1 MPEAPL
7 THPDEPRW
15 QAVLARDPAPACGP
29 FLYAVTT
36 QGVFCRPG
44 CPSRAPLRRNTRFFD
59 GVAAAEAAG
68 FRACRRC
75 DPKGERAALHA
86 GAVRAAC
93 DLIES
98 AEAMPSLAD
107 LAARA
112 GYARH
117 HFLRLFRD
125 VTGVTPRSYAEGVRA
140 RRLQSALAAGD
151 RVAEAVAGA
160 GFGSESRVYEDT
172 ARHLGMTPGAAR
184 RGGRGETIRIAHAES
199 ALGPLLVGA
208 TEAGICFIGFAEAPE
223 ALEGDLRA
231 RFPNACVVPA
241 GDTLADAVR
250 EVAAFIAEPTAALA
264 LPLDLRGTAFQRR
277 VWEALRRIPLGETR
291 TYAGLAA
298 EIGNP
303 AAVRAVARACAR
315 NPVSLAVPCH
325 RVVGKDGDLT
335 GYRWG
340 VPRKAALLA
349 GEARQAA
356 PGANRPRRG

>member
-1 MPEAPL
+1 MPDALPQPL
-7 THPDEPRW
+7 DSLRW
-15 QAVLARDPAPACGP
+15 QAVLDRDASPACGA

-36 QGVFCRPG
+36 QGVFCKPG
-44 CPSRAPLRRNTRFFD
+44 CPSRPPLRRNARFYAD
-59 GVAAAEAAG
+59 AAAAEADG
-68 FRACRRC
+68 FRACKRC

-86 GAVRAAC
+86 AAVRAAC
-93 DLIES
+93 ELIEAS
-98 AEAMPSLAD
+98 ETIPALET

-117 HFLRLFRD
+117 HFLRLFRE

-140 RRLQSALAAGD
+140 RRLQAALAAGE

-184 RGGRGETIRIAHAES
+184 RGGAGETIHIAHAES
-199 ALGPLLVGA
+199 AMGPLLVGA
-208 TEAGICFIGFAEAPE
+208 TEAGVCFIGFAEPPE

-231 RFPNACVVPA
+231 RFPQARLVA
-241 GDTLADAVR
+241 ADGELAETVR
-250 EVAAFIAEPTAALA
+250 QVAAFIAEPAAALR

-277 VWEALRRIPLGETR
+277 VWEALTRIPLGETR
-291 TYAGLAA
+291 TYSGLAA
-298 EIGNP
+298 ELGMP
-303 AAVRAVARACAR
+303 AATRAVARACAR

-325 RVVGKDGDLT
+325 RVVGASGDLT

-349 GEARQAA
+349 GEKKLSAA
-356 PGANRPRRG
+356 RRGQGVS